1 MLTLG
6 GIGYTYVFNDQ
17 FNSKYRIRKRN
28 YNILCQLFFWYVQ
41 RGIYKYVS
49 SYSKGNVLVII
60 DFAVVLYMYIRVNN
74 RTLPIVS
81 HRYIFYAFFFIT
93 SLLYSFVRYLIVTR
107 RLLQSKLVII
117 YYSLCSFV
125 VFVTHSSF
133 QPVGRRPLVG
143 REQCGTGPLML
154 VERLNQGLV
163 NFNLSQ
169 LTSTSRLLYYIMNFN
184 L

>member
-81 HRYIFYAFFFIT
+81 HRYIFYAFFFHNFIIV
-93 SLLYSFVRYLIVTR
+93 LLCTLFNCNPKTIAVEISNYLLFTLFVRGIRNT
-107 RLLQSKLVII
+107 QQ
-117 YYSLCSFV
+117 FP
-125 VFVTHSSF
+125 T
-133 QPVGRRPLVG
+133 
-143 REQCGTGPLML
+143 CGSQTTCGPRAMWY
-154 VERLNQGLV
+154 GPADA
-163 NFNLSQ
+163 S
-169 LTSTSRLLYYIMNFN
+169 
-184 L
+184 